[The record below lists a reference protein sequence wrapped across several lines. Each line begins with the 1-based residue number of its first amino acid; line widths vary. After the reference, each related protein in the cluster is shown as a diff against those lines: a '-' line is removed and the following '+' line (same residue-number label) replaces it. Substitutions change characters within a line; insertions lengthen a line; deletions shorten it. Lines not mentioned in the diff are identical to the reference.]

1 MKLLIISVNK
11 TTTYLLFMIWL
22 LQLLLHVTTIP
33 LNDCI
38 TTLLT
43 CKYYYVL
50 CSRVKHSMYKYS
62 TSTLNF
68 EVFCALLQTFH
79 ILGRFLAF
87 LVSKFA
93 DKLMNLSKAFSIHQ
107 SKVIAIQNY
116 LVNRD
121 IFHGVALERIWY
133 FNSILHE

>member
-1 MKLLIISVNK
+1 MTVLPPC
-11 TTTYLLFMIWL
+11 
-22 LQLLLHVTTIP
+22 LHA
-33 LNDCI
+33 NI
-38 TTLLT
+38 T
-43 CKYYYVL
+43 KYVL

-107 SKVIAIQNY
+107 SKLIAIQNY
-116 LVNRD
+116 IVNRD
-121 IFHGVALERIWY
+121 FPWCCIGADMVFQ
-133 FNSILHE
+133 FDSP